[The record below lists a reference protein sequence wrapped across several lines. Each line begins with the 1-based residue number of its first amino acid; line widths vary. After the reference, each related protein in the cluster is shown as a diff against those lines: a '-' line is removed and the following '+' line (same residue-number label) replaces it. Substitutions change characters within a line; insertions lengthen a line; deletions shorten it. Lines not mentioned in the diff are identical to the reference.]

1 MCPIAASAGA
11 GGWPGR
17 PGGGRIVFDGYFAD
31 LYLFAAVI
39 YFLRVHAVVPVLVE
53 QGGVVGLPRGKNFAV
68 GHFDAAVGIQ
78 RRLIDRLVVKATV
91 DVVAFK
97 ETVRLL
103 GEIAVRLGVVV
114 GVHGFGLHF
123 VTRRLGDEDG
133 AGQHFE
139 SLEFGGAA
147 GHALAGNVAE
157 RFDLVDISHGL
168 RACRD
173 GKQQGGGYD

>member
-11 GGWPGR
+11 GGWPVAGCFRGR

-103 GEIAVRLGVVV
+103 GEIAVRLGVCC
-114 GVHGFGLHF
+114 
-123 VTRRLGDEDG
+123 RRTWLWP
-133 AGQHFE
+133 AFCY
-139 SLEFGGAA
+139 SAPW
-147 GHALAGNVAE
+147 
-157 RFDLVDISHGL
+157 
-168 RACRD
+168 
-173 GKQQGGGYD
+173 